1 MPRIQSRPLALA
13 AAFVTVALVSAAT
26 SCGDPTAIKARLTN
40 IETETAV
47 FALNNTPFNTDN
59 AVRVRSA
66 TTVPATSSFL
76 FDIALDITDTGTVK
90 IMTARA
96 LATELA
102 GVMNR
107 VGLRDSPELTFEQ
120 VIDPPRDKFIFDSL
134 LVVPVGRTVLID
146 VFDLS
151 CQTEAIL
158 GFNIKS
164 KMRIDSIVLAERRIH
179 FTMVSNPNCGFRE
192 LVPGGQL
199 PKE

>member
-1 MPRIQSRPLALA
+1 MHGRFTALLVAAGAVVALA
-13 AAFVTVALVSAAT
+13 

-40 IETETAV
+40 IETESAV

-59 AVRVRSA
+59 AIRVRSA
-66 TTVPATSSFL
+66 TTVPATPNFL

-90 IMTARA
+90 IITARA

-102 GVMNR
+102 GSMNR
-107 VGLRDSPELTFEQ
+107 VGLRDSPELNFDT
-120 VIDPPRDKFIFDSL
+120 VIDPPRDLFIFDSL

-151 CQTEAIL
+151 CQAEAIL

-164 KMRIDSIVLAERRIH
+164 KLRIDSIVPAERRIH
-179 FTMVSNPNCGFRE
+179 FSMVSNPNCGFRQ

-199 PKE
+199 PRE

>member
-1 MPRIQSRPLALA
+1 MHERFTALLVAAGAVVALA
-13 AAFVTVALVSAAT
+13 

-40 IETETAV
+40 IETESAV

-59 AVRVRSA
+59 AIRVRSA
-66 TTVPATSSFL
+66 TTVPATANFL

-90 IMTARA
+90 VITARA

-102 GVMNR
+102 GTMNR
-107 VGLRDSPELTFEQ
+107 VGLRDSPELSFDG
-120 VIDPPRDKFIFDSL
+120 VIDPPRDLFIYDSL

-164 KMRIDSIVLAERRIH
+164 KLRIDSIIPAERRIH
-179 FTMVSNPNCGFRE
+179 FSMVSNPNCGFRQ